1 MKPSKPTDEFFSE
14 LSLQIDM
21 ERSYAMIVSD
31 IEATIGMTEYQLGR
45 PDPYEEAKAFIREV
59 CGEEQAL

>member
-21 ERSYAMIVSD
+21 ERSYAMIMGTTD
-31 IEATIGMTEYQLGR
+31 FQLGR
-45 PDPYEEAKAFIREV
+45 PDPYEDAKALIREV
-59 CGEEQAL
+59 CGDT